1 MSNLK
6 EQRIK
11 KYQAILKEHGEDVL
25 AVTKPGFFDEK
36 SLDTYYRDP
45 NGQGNVESN
54 FCMCLTAVMLL
65 KKMGIFDRN
74 CRIRKIKNI
83 GGGYYFDGDNF
94 GLVFEY
100 DFQNYALISKK
111 SDDDMIYIP
120 LDEGTEDVINQINEA
135 CDNRYLIDFSSSRTS
150 SVSKKR

>member
-1 MSNLK
+1 MKINASAVK
-6 EQRIK
+6 EKLQN
-11 KYQAILKEHGEDVL
+11 
-25 AVTKPGFFDEK
+25 EK
-36 SLDTYYRDP
+36 DC
-45 NGQGNVESN
+45 VV
-54 FCMCLTAVMLL
+54 FV
-65 KKMGIFDRN
+65 
-74 CRIRKIKNI
+74 
-83 GGGYYFDGDNF
+83 YFDGDNF